1 MVKEDPLHRLSR
13 NTTTAFR
20 NQRYSVW
27 KEAEKDRVQEIP
39 KWGTPSKATP
49 TKSSGTPLPRVATP
63 GAAIPSRI
71 ADTRPVLTTTP
82 KKTPSISLKFQNV
95 STPSKKTPRARSS
108 RIPSVITT
116 TKLNDDK
123 SDFSI
128 DADEKKVNDM
138 KQRLK
143 ALEKKRSGVVDG
155 EKPTPDNEPIPEAAM
170 KIDVPDKE
178 KALELFDQLDGNASG
193 KLSLAELDKGVIVLF
208 PEFNHKKAI
217 MAAYK
222 AADRSGDGFVSRSE
236 FGYFLRFI
244 VYYNNLWSI
253 FAALDKDNDHRVS
266 KEEFV
271 KAADKLDLGR
281 DADEVFGE
289 MDVTCG
295 GMVLFDELCAWLAQ
309 DKSDWGAD
317 EADVKDLKERLV
329 TLEKRNVAIVVDRE
343 KPAPNNEPIPEAAIK
358 IDIPDKEKALELF
371 DQLDGNASGKLSL
384 AELDKGVIV
393 LFPEFNHKKAIMAAY
408 KAADLSGDG
417 FVSRS
422 EFGYFLRFI
431 VYYNHLW
438 SIFAAL
444 DKDND
449 HRVSKEEFVK
459 AADKLDLGRDADE
472 VFDEMDVNGGGMVL
486 FDELC
491 AWLAQHKSDWGAD
504 EAESEKVTS
513 NLANLVVKE
522 TKEPEMEFVPEPIPE
537 ALQFIKVPPKAEA
550 MELFDR
556 LDDNASGKLS
566 LAELD
571 KGVLVLYPEL
581 NNKLAIMA
589 AYKAADRKG
598 DGFIRRSEFGYFLRF
613 ILYYNKVWQVFE
625 SVDMDGDRRITK
637 DEFVKAADK
646 LDLGRDAEE
655 VFAEMD
661 VNGGGMV
668 LFGELCHWLAEHK
681 SEWTRPL
688 FEQKKRM
695 RKRK

>member
-222 AADRSGDGFVSRSE
+222 AAD
-236 FGYFLRFI
+236 
-244 VYYNNLWSI
+244 
-253 FAALDKDNDHRVS
+253 
-266 KEEFV
+266 
-271 KAADKLDLGR
+271 
-281 DADEVFGE
+281 
-289 MDVTCG
+289 
-295 GMVLFDELCAWLAQ
+295 
-309 DKSDWGAD
+309 
-317 EADVKDLKERLV
+317 
-329 TLEKRNVAIVVDRE
+329 
-343 KPAPNNEPIPEAAIK
+343 
-358 IDIPDKEKALELF
+358 
-371 DQLDGNASGKLSL
+371 
-384 AELDKGVIV
+384 
-393 LFPEFNHKKAIMAAY
+393 
-408 KAADLSGDG
+408 LSGDG
-417 FVSRS
+417 FVS
-422 EFGYFLRFI
+422 
-431 VYYNHLW
+431 
-438 SIFAAL
+438 
-444 DKDND
+444 
-449 HRVSKEEFVK
+449 
-459 AADKLDLGRDADE
+459 
-472 VFDEMDVNGGGMVL
+472 
-486 FDELC
+486 
-491 AWLAQHKSDWGAD
+491 
-504 EAESEKVTS
+504 
-513 NLANLVVKE
+513 
-522 TKEPEMEFVPEPIPE
+522 
-537 ALQFIKVPPKAEA
+537 
-550 MELFDR
+550 
-556 LDDNASGKLS
+556 
-566 LAELD
+566 
-571 KGVLVLYPEL
+571 
-581 NNKLAIMA
+581 
-589 AYKAADRKG
+589 
-598 DGFIRRSEFGYFLRF
+598 RSEFGYFLRF